1 MTAAKGQGGTPATGS
16 RPPARTPPLRSI
28 FIQDRWGFGGTRAGP
43 DPESR
48 PSSAGVP
55 DPYRK
60 RATLG
65 GVRMATREPVEA
77 VPRRG
82 SRARGQP
89 ALVPREDARVGGVRA
104 GAARPVA
111 APRPTPTVGLV
122 TWR

>member
-16 RPPARTPPLRSI
+16 RPPARTPPLRAF
-28 FIQDRWGFGGTRAGP
+28 FIQDWWGFAARPGRQTRTTP
-43 DPESR
+43 DL
-48 PSSAGVP
+48 AGVP

-60 RATLG
+60 RAGYG
-65 GVRMATREPVEA
+65 GVRMTTREPVEA

-82 SRARGQP
+82 SRARGRS
-89 ALVPREDARVGGVRA
+89 AEVPRKDARKGGVRA

-111 APRPTPTVGLV
+111 PPPPTPTIGLV